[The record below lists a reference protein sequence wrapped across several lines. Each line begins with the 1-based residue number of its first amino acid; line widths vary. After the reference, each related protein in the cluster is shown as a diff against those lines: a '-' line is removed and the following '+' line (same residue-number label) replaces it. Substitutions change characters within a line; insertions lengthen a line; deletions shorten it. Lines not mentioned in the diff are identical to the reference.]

1 MLALRQPLQWDG
13 GDGGTMAKRRKTI
26 PIAHADD
33 VAPVTHVDNQ
43 SLDTLVHYR
52 QVLDSVTYNSTSSN
66 LTNFGADTSRT
77 ISWVVNDGTLNSAP
91 QTTTL
96 TITAQEAAPALQW
109 DGGDG
114 GTMAKKDPASKRLA
128 DETARLPEEDQAIQQ
143 FRSEI
148 LAAEEFEDK
157 KRRGR
162 ARADANLRRALCDLV
177 PKLKRAYGQPARDE
191 ADERSQHVFALLAF
205 AHFLKQMGP
214 DYLADCANQFGELAQ
229 KLQDLNDGVRAPIF
243 TPALAS
249 RSDQTVVWLARAY
262 VALAIETLRRGG
274 YARGRTRNRDDHP
287 TGRLRQKSAAKWAA
301 KRYPGLKQLITESGA
316 DIERSK
322 SVEKAI
328 ISWCE
333 DFSSGKVKNHNATH
347 VYSVG
352 LDKLKA
358 WAPNRNSDQME
369 DEADRLLQE
378 ALRLI

>member
-1 MLALRQPLQWDG
+1 MLALRQP
-13 GDGGTMAKRRKTI
+13 
-26 PIAHADD
+26 
-33 VAPVTHVDNQ
+33 
-43 SLDTLVHYR
+43 
-52 QVLDSVTYNSTSSN
+52 
-66 LTNFGADTSRT
+66 
-77 ISWVVNDGTLNSAP
+77 
-91 QTTTL
+91 
-96 TITAQEAAPALQW
+96 LQW

>member
-1 MLALRQPLQWDG
+1 VLALRQPLQWDG

-66 LTNFGADTSRT
+66 LTKFGADTSRT

>member
-1 MLALRQPLQWDG
+1 
-13 GDGGTMAKRRKTI
+13 MAKRRKTI

-333 DFSSGKVKNHNATH
+333 GFSSGKVKNHNATH

>member
-1 MLALRQPLQWDG
+1 VLALRQPLQWDG

>member
-1 MLALRQPLQWDG
+1 
-13 GDGGTMAKRRKTI
+13 MAKRRKTI

-66 LTNFGADTSRT
+66 PTNFGADTSRT

-274 YARGRTRNRDDHP
+274 YARRAQRNGRP
-287 TGRLRQKSAAKWAA
+287 
-301 KRYPGLKQLITESGA
+301 SGILA
-316 DIERSK
+316 
-322 SVEKAI
+322 
-328 ISWCE
+328 
-333 DFSSGKVKNHNATH
+333 
-347 VYSVG
+347 
-352 LDKLKA
+352 
-358 WAPNRNSDQME
+358 
-369 DEADRLLQE
+369 
-378 ALRLI
+378 